1 MTEKLVQSRSDSR
14 LWDHQNSFGWVSI
27 AIHWLTTLLLVV
39 LWYLGQT
46 ISNQGPAEIDARR
59 ALHVSLAVS
68 GWLLLLFRIV
78 WRVRVG
84 HPHAD
89 GQSGRIHR
97 LARST
102 HFAILGALLMMLVS
116 GPVTI
121 WAQANP
127 TQFFGLLPLPVAASY
142 QPLAAELAATT
153 HAAAGIVLLILVIIH
168 VGGALKHLMFND
180 DETVVRML
188 WPKSRQ

>member
-1 MTEKLVQSRSDSR
+1 MTEKQVQSRSDSP
-14 LWDHQNSFGWVSI
+14 LWDRPDTFGWVSI
-27 AIHWLTTLLLVV
+27 AIHWLTTVLIVV
-39 LWYLGQT
+39 LWYLGQS

-68 GWLLLLFRIV
+68 GWLLLLFRII
-78 WRVRVG
+78 WRVRIG

-89 GQSGRIHR
+89 GQSSRIHR
-97 LARST
+97 IARSA

-127 TQFFGLLPLPVAASY
+127 TRFFGLLPLPVASSY
-142 QPLAAELAATT
+142 HPLVAELAATT
-153 HAAAGIVLLILVIIH
+153 HAAAGMVLLVLVLIH
-168 VGGALKHLMFND
+168 VFGALKHLMFND
-180 DETVVRML
+180 DETIVRML
-188 WPKSRQ
+188 WPKPRQ

>member
-1 MTEKLVQSRSDSR
+1 MTEKPVQSRSDSR
-14 LWDHQNSFGWVSI
+14 LWDHQDSFGWVSI
-27 AIHWLTTLLLVV
+27 AIHWMTTVLIVA
-39 LWYLGQT
+39 LWYLGQS

-59 ALHVSLAVS
+59 AMHVSLAVS

-97 LARST
+97 IARSA

-127 TQFFGLLPLPVAASY
+127 TRIFGLVPFPVASSY
-142 QPLAAELAATT
+142 HPLAAQLAVTT
-153 HAAAGIVLLILVIIH
+153 HAAAGMVLLILVVIH
-168 VGGALKHLMFND
+168 VCGALKHLMFND

>member
-1 MTEKLVQSRSDSR
+1 M
-14 LWDHQNSFGWVSI
+14 I
-27 AIHWLTTLLLVV
+27 VV
-39 LWYLGQT
+39 LWYLGQS
-46 ISNQGPAEIDARR
+46 ISNQVPVEIDARR
-59 ALHVSLAVS
+59 AMHVSLAIS
-68 GWLLLLFRIV
+68 GWLLLLFRII

-97 LARST
+97 IARST
-102 HFAILGALLMMLVS
+102 HFAILGTLLMMLVS

-121 WAQANP
+121 WAQAKP
-127 TQFFGLLPLPVAASY
+127 IRFFGLVPLPVASTY
-142 QPLAAELAATT
+142 HPLAAELAATT
-153 HAAAGIVLLILVIIH
+153 HAAAGMVLLILVLIH